1 MKVAVL
7 YSGGKDSTYAIQFCK
22 EKGWDITYLLSV
34 KPTRKDCFLF
44 HYATV
49 EHTSKTAEILGIRHR
64 LISCSV
70 ADPVE
75 EALLIRKAVASEERV
90 DAVVLGG
97 TGLQETQ
104 IRSLKEALASL
115 GIDAFAAH
123 AGRDHAEVFAEML
136 EEGYEIMITQV
147 ASDGLMPWLDY
158 VVAKANFHQLL
169 EYSKRYGFHSG
180 FEGGYADSFVL
191 DCPMFSKRVELFG
204 ISRIIDD
211 AYCGHIL
218 VKDISFVPRS
228 HKPFVVAEVLPLRP
242 F

>member
-7 YSGGKDSTYAIQFCK
+7 YSGGKDSTYAIQFCR
-22 EKGWDITYLLSV
+22 EKGWDVRYLLSV

-49 EHTSKTAEILGIRHR
+49 EHTRKTAEMLGIRHR

-70 ADPVE
+70 ADPVQ
-75 EALLIRKAVASEERV
+75 EALLIQKVVAMEEKV

-104 IRSLKEALASL
+104 INSIKRVLAPL

-136 EEGYEIMITQV
+136 EQGYEVMITQV
-147 ASDGLMPWLDY
+147 ASDGLMQWLGTIIT
-158 VVAKANFHQLL
+158 KANFPQLL
-169 EYSKRYGFHSG
+169 EDSKRYGFHSG

-191 DCPMFSKRVELFG
+191 DCPLFSKRVELAG
-204 ISRIIDD
+204 VSTIIDD
-211 AYCGHIL
+211 AYCGHIIATTINL
-218 VKDISFVPRS
+218 VDKNTILEAVSEVIIS
-228 HKPFVVAEVLPLRP
+228 
-242 F
+242 